1 MKTSISFIITL
12 VLLSFNSKS
21 TTVNK
26 TLKIQEM
33 ENNNY
38 TSTFKVDKDASTTF
52 KAIKNFRAWWS
63 EEIEGN
69 TEKLGEAFLYHYK
82 DIHLCKL
89 KLVEE
94 IPNVK
99 LVYLVTDNEFNFIKD
114 KTEWVNTKLIFDLS
128 KDGEQTKVTF
138 THEGLTPLDECF
150 EICNDS
156 WANYIQGSLKN
167 LIETG
172 RGNPNAKEGGL
183 NVELVEKSG
192 LPNK

>member
-52 KAIKNFRAWWS
+52 EAIKNFRAWWS

-183 NVELVEKSG
+183 NAELVEKWG

>member
-1 MKTSISFIITL
+1 MKTLVASIIIL
-12 VLLSFNSKS
+12 ELLSFNSK
-21 TTVNK
+21 TTTINQISN
-26 TLKIQEM
+26 TPAM

-38 TSTFKVDKDASTTF
+38 SSTFKVDKDASTTF
-52 KAIKNFRAWWS
+52 KAIKHFRAWWS

-69 TEKLGEAFLYHYK
+69 TEKLGETFLYHYK

-114 KTEWVNTKLIFDLS
+114 KTEWVNTKLIFDIS
-128 KDGEQTKVTF
+128 KDGKQTKVSF

-172 RGNPNAKEGGL
+172 IGNPNAKEGGL
-183 NVELVEKSG
+183 NAELVEKWG

>member
-1 MKTSISFIITL
+1 MKTLVASIIIL
-12 VLLSFNSKS
+12 ELLSFNSK
-21 TTVNK
+21 TTTINQISN
-26 TLKIQEM
+26 TPAM

-38 TSTFKVDKDASTTF
+38 SSTFKVDKDASTTF
-52 KAIKNFRAWWS
+52 KAIKHFRAWWS

-69 TEKLGEAFLYHYK
+69 TEKLGETFLYHYK

-89 KLVEE
+89 KLEEE

-114 KTEWVNTKLIFDLS
+114 KTEWVNTKLIFDIS
-128 KDGEQTKVTF
+128 KDGKQTKVSF

-172 RGNPNAKEGGL
+172 IGNPNAKEGGL
-183 NVELVEKSG
+183 NAELVEKWG

>member
-1 MKTSISFIITL
+1 MKTLISFIL
-12 VLLSFNSKS
+12 VLGLLSINSKS
-21 TTVNK
+21 K
-26 TLKIQEM
+26 TENLNSKTHTM

-38 TSTFKVDKDASTTF
+38 TSTFKVDKDAPTTF
-52 KAIKNFRAWWS
+52 KAIKNFRGWWS

-69 TEKLGEAFLYHYK
+69 TEKLGETFLYHYK

-89 KLVEE
+89 KLTEE

-114 KTEWVNTKLIFDLS
+114 KTEWVNTKLIFDIS

-138 THEGLTPLDECF
+138 THEGLTPQDECF
-150 EICNDS
+150 KICNDS
-156 WANYIQGSLKN
+156 WANYIQGSLKK

-172 RGNPNAKEGGL
+172 IGNPNAKEGGF
-183 NVELVEKSG
+183 NAEIVEKWG
-192 LPNK
+192 LSNK